1 MQKILVIQTAFIGDV
16 VLATALIESLHQQ
29 YPQAAIDVVVRKGN
43 ENLFNEHPFI
53 SELIVWDK
61 KNSKY
66 LNWLSILK
74 KIRAKKYELLI
85 NVQRFTATGLWTI
98 LSNATITIGFD
109 KNPFSFLF
117 THKVKHDLAI
127 LNQDVLVG
135 EISKTEVHEIN
146 RNHKLIESLGA
157 LKLCM
162 PKLYPTKAD
171 YEKVKIY
178 QTEKYITIAPASV
191 WFTKQFPLTAWVSL
205 MNELNFEGP
214 IYILGGPSDKALGDK
229 IINELVSLHSKAP
242 NTSITSITSI
252 TSSTKTAS
260 KKIINL
266 SGALGFLASATLQ
279 QKAVMN
285 YVNDSAPLH
294 FCSAMN
300 APVVAIY
307 CSTIPS
313 FGFGP
318 LSTNSFIVETQ
329 QKLNCRP
336 CGLHG
341 KKQCPLGHFNCAK
354 TIENAQLIAPLLQMA
369 QH

>member
-1 MQKILVIQTAFIGDV
+1 MQKILVVQTAFIGDV
-16 VLATALIESLHQQ
+16 VLATALVESLHQQ
-29 YPQAAIDVVVRKGN
+29 YPKAAIDVVVRKGN
-43 ENLFNEHPFI
+43 ESLFNEHPFI
-53 SELIVWDK
+53 NDLIVWDK
-61 KNSKY
+61 KQHKY

-74 KIRAKKYELLI
+74 KIRAKKYDVLI
-85 NVQRFTATGLWTI
+85 NVQRFAATGLWTI
-98 LSNATITIGFD
+98 LSSAKTTIGFD

-117 THKVKHDLAI
+117 THKVKHDVSVV
-127 LNQDVLVG
+127 D
-135 EISKTEVHEIN
+135 VHEIN
-146 RNHKLIESLGA
+146 RNHRLTESLGA

-162 PKLYPTKAD
+162 PKLYPTNSD
-171 YEKVKIY
+171 YEKVKLY
-178 QTEKYITIAPASV
+178 QAEKYITIAPASV

-205 MNELNFEGP
+205 INELKFEGP
-214 IYILGGPSDKALGDK
+214 IYILGGPTDKALGDK
-229 IINELVSLHSKAP
+229 IMNELASLHS
-242 NTSITSITSI
+242 NTSNTSNT
-252 TSSTKTAS
+252 TTTS

-266 SGALGFLASATLQ
+266 SGELGFLASAALQ
-279 QKAVMN
+279 QNAVLN

-294 FCSAMN
+294 FCSAVN

-307 CSTIPS
+307 CSTIPA

-329 QKLNCRP
+329 QKLSCRP

-341 KKQCPLGHFNCAK
+341 KKQCPLGHFNCAQ